1 MYASRESK
9 NTPVIEVR
17 SSRDR
22 AGFGPGSRTARNAS
36 RCRRTQHHC
45 SQVSR
50 HLRRHRLIRSGRHR
64 SVQRVILQR
73 LAVLAEMMEAKLANG
88 EQIDVGEHVLLTLIM
103 VRVARHLPSLQ
114 NNPMRSR
121 IPRDRRGGKRGRHW
135 RQHLRGLAGASSGGT
150 AINTIV
156 SRQFRR
162 HLLRRVSRMLA
173 PAAPTSRL
181 WWRCRRRRDAGG
193 YGGGVGLGM
202 MVPSCARGLL
212 RSRP

>member
-1 MYASRESK
+1 MRAGRSK

-50 HLRRHRLIRSGRHR
+50 HLGRRRLRSARHR

-73 LAVLAEMMEAKLANG
+73 LAVLAEMMEAKLANR
-88 EQIDVGEHVLLTLIM
+88 EQIDVGEHVLLTSIM

-156 SRQFRR
+156 SRRFRR
-162 HLLRRVSRMLA
+162 HLLRRLGD
-173 PAAPTSRL
+173 
-181 WWRCRRRRDAGG
+181 CRRRRHRPRRPD
-193 YGGGVGLGM
+193 LGRHA
-202 MVPSCARGLL
+202 VRLWLPSGAQCLGAR
-212 RSRP
+212 RFV